1 MKELIL
7 LVLGFVLV
15 NNYALTAYFGLTP
28 LLGFASRREKILVL
42 GLSVT
47 GVMLVASAIL
57 WLLRGLI
64 PAWAQIL
71 CGVVVV
77 LALVYLL
84 QVIDANVFSY
94 MHDFEIAD
102 DMALDVRPSVITP
115 NTQLAFNPQPAF
127 GLSVGLKF

>member
-47 GVMLVASAIL
+47 GVMLVTSVIL

-71 CGVVVV
+71 CGVP
-77 LALVYLL
+77 ALPVRHQRRNRHLL
-84 QVIDANVFSY
+84 RHS
-94 MHDFEIAD
+94 EISLTVWNHPVHPRHRQSTHHHRD
-102 DMALDVRPSVITP
+102 RRRHLI
-115 NTQLAFNPQPAF
+115 
-127 GLSVGLKF
+127 